1 MSTNPYGNSLFLK
14 EILNSF
20 FQGMTMRKILAL
32 LLFGTILGGCAG
44 QRVSSDDPINRAL
57 KLCGLGIDTKSADVY
72 KAAVDFANKK
82 GSVSFGSEVS
92 EAVDTQIGILLKQT
106 DLKSDTGRKDVVDEI
121 QRTRQCV
128 ISQVELARPL
138 KKAELL
144 EQCRVDVQ
152 RKISPPGN
160 TSSGTLRNWNQ
171 ASGSFSDSE
180 IVTMTGLF
188 DTRGSSSFWLKAQ
201 CDLRGGT
208 FNEAVIQQSSN

>member
-1 MSTNPYGNSLFLK
+1 MLFK
-14 EILNSF
+14 
-20 FQGMTMRKILAL
+20 MTTMHKILAL
-32 LLFGTILGGCAG
+32 LLTGAMLGGCAG

-57 KLCGLGIDTKSADVY
+57 KLCGLGIDAKSADVY

-82 GSVSFGSEVS
+82 GAASFGSEVS

-106 DLKSDTGRKDVVDEI
+106 DLKSDTARKDVVDEI

-144 EQCRVDVQ
+144 EQCRLDVQ
-152 RKISPPGN
+152 RKISPPGS
-160 TSSGTLRNWNQ
+160 TSYGTLRNWNQ
-171 ASGSFSDSE
+171 ASGNFSDSE
-180 IVTMTGLF
+180 IVTMTGFF
-188 DTRGSSSFWLKAQ
+188 DTYGSTSSFLLKAQ

-208 FNEAVIQQSSN
+208 FNEAVIQQTSH